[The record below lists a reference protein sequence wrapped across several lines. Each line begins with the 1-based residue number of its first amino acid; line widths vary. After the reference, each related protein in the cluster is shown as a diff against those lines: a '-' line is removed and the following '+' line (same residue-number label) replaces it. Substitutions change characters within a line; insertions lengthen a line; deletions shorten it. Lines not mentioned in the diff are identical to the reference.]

1 MSKYN
6 KSLANLDGFTVDIFI
21 QKAKQFSWPLG
32 TDSKKYNYSTGSRR
46 PEYTDA
52 LYKAFP
58 KYKGQP
64 EAYKKGASCS
74 VFIATIVRI
83 TGLDKSF
90 LASKTL
96 EMMQKR
102 TDLWEPISKTNIQAG
117 DIVYYPHTGGY
128 HILMYGG
135 LQSNSKHL
143 WYQANANKQ
152 YPYTFYGKSINSSKY
167 KKASIFRPKKSVK
180 DYIELNDAGTQPKLL
195 QEFLNWYGEYNLVLD
210 GIIGAKSEKA
220 IKDFQTQEHLV
231 VDGKFGIKCLERVKL
246 IDKNPIKDTTKEENI
261 MVTKAIDI
269 SYWQGKVSRENF
281 EKVKKDGIKSVIQR
295 SGYTSQ
301 SKFSLNTDSTMVN
314 NIINAAAAGLN
325 VGIYHY
331 SQAISVSEAKKEA
344 EFCLNTIKKYKSY
357 INLPVF
363 FDWEWGGRLSA
374 SKASKLG
381 KSKCT
386 EICNAFCKVIKDAGY
401 DTGVYASL
409 SVFNGYLNPSSI
421 DDKYLIWVAQ
431 YNNTCSYTRKKYMWQ
446 YSSSG
451 SVKGLSGRIDMN
463 YLYGD
468 IPTPTPAPAPQ
479 PIAPGTIKVDG
490 IWGADTTRKIQE
502 KFGLSKDGII
512 SSQPKTCKKY
522 LSACS
527 ISSWKFVTVSKG
539 SATVKAIQR
548 WLKVSADGKMG
559 PKTIKAL
566 QKKLGVGVDGYC
578 GSKTVRALQNY
589 LNN

>member
-1 MSKYN
+1 
-6 KSLANLDGFTVDIFI
+6 
-21 QKAKQFSWPLG
+21 
-32 TDSKKYNYSTGSRR
+32 
-46 PEYTDA
+46 
-52 LYKAFP
+52 
-58 KYKGQP
+58 
-64 EAYKKGASCS
+64 
-74 VFIATIVRI
+74 
-83 TGLDKSF
+83 
-90 LASKTL
+90 
-96 EMMQKR
+96 
-102 TDLWEPISKTNIQAG
+102 
-117 DIVYYPHTGGY
+117 
-128 HILMYGG
+128 
-135 LQSNSKHL
+135 
-143 WYQANANKQ
+143 
-152 YPYTFYGKSINSSKY
+152 
-167 KKASIFRPKKSVK
+167 
-180 DYIELNDAGTQPKLL
+180 
-195 QEFLNWYGEYNLVLD
+195 
-210 GIIGAKSEKA
+210 
-220 IKDFQTQEHLV
+220 
-231 VDGKFGIKCLERVKL
+231 
-246 IDKNPIKDTTKEENI
+246 

-269 SYWQGKVSRENF
+269 SHWQGKVSRENF
-281 EKVKKDGIKSVIQR
+281 EKAKKDGIKSVIQR

-301 SKFSLNTDSTMVN
+301 SKFSLNTDSTMIN

-451 SVKGLSGRIDMN
+451 RVKGLSGRIDMD

-468 IPTPTPAPAPQ
+468 IPMPTPALKPV
-479 PIAPGTIKVDG
+479 IPGAIKVDG
-490 IWGADTTRKIQE
+490 SWGADTTRKIQE
-502 KFGLSKDGII
+502 KFGLNKDGII
-512 SSQPKTCKKY
+512 SSQPKSCKKY

-527 ISSWKFVTVSKG
+527 TSSWKFVTVSKG
-539 SATVKAIQR
+539 SATIKAIQR
-548 WLKVSADGKMG
+548 WLKVSVDGKMG

-589 LNN
+589 LNNER

>member
-6 KSLANLDGFTVDIFI
+6 KSLPNFDEFTVDIFI

-32 TDSKKYNYSTGSRR
+32 TDSKKYNYSTGSRK
-46 PEYTDA
+46 PEFTDA

-58 KYKGQP
+58 KYKGKS

-83 TGLDKSF
+83 TELDKSF
-90 LASKTL
+90 LPSKTL

-152 YPYTFYGKSINSSKY
+152 YPYTFYGSSINAAKY

-180 DYIELNDAGTQPKLL
+180 NYIELNDVGTQPKLL

-220 IKDFQTQEHLV
+220 IKDFQTKENLV
-231 VDGKFGIKCLERVKL
+231 VDGKFGIKCLERAKL
-246 IDKNPIKDTTKEENI
+246 IDKTPIKDTNKEENI
-261 MVTKAIDI
+261 MITKAIDI

-301 SKFSLNTDSTMVN
+301 SKFSLNTDSTMIN

-468 IPTPTPAPAPQ
+468 TPTPAPVPQ
-479 PIAPGTIKVDG
+479 PIIPGAIKVDG

-502 KFGLSKDGII
+502 KFGLNKDGII
-512 SSQPKTCKKY
+512 SSQPKSCKKY

-527 ISSWKFVTVSKG
+527 TSSWKFVTVSKG
-539 SATVKAIQR
+539 SATVKAMQR

>member
-6 KSLANLDGFTVDIFI
+6 KLLPNFDEFTVDIFI

-83 TGLDKSF
+83 TELDKSF
-90 LASKTL
+90 LPSKTL

-102 TDLWEPISKTNIQAG
+102 TDLWKPISKPNIQAG

-152 YPYTFYGKSINSSKY
+152 YPYTFYGSSINATKY

-180 DYIELNDAGTQPKLL
+180 NYIELNDVGTQPKLL

-220 IKDFQTQEHLV
+220 IKDFQTKENLV
-231 VDGKFGIKCLERVKL
+231 VDGKFGVKCLEKAKL
-246 IDKNPIKDTTKEENI
+246 IDKTSIKDTAKEENI

-301 SKFSLNTDSTMVN
+301 SKFSLNTDSTMIN

-344 EFCLNTIKKYKSY
+344 EFCLNTIKKYKNY

-381 KSKCT
+381 KTKCT

-468 IPTPTPAPAPQ
+468 TPTPAPAPQ
-479 PIAPGTIKVDG
+479 PIIPGTIKVDG
-490 IWGADTTRKIQE
+490 SWGADTTRKIQE

-512 SSQPKTCKKY
+512 SSQPKSCKKY

-527 ISSWKFVTVSKG
+527 TSSWKFVTVSKG
-539 SATVKAIQR
+539 SATIKAMQR
-548 WLKVSADGKMG
+548 WLKVSVDGKMG

-566 QKKLGVGVDGYC
+566 QKKLRVGVDGYC